1 MAGGEWER
9 RGVAA
14 VRWSMRGWQV
24 SEVLKQQLVEELA
37 QPCSQQVQHVLQTLG
52 PGGQRETMGKKEE
65 RLRVAP
71 QLQSPSS
78 KTTEEEEK
86 KAEFLLRQKRPWQEQ
101 VVMVPSQL
109 HLCCLH
115 CREASIE
122 STR

>member
-1 MAGGEWER
+1 
-9 RGVAA
+9 
-14 VRWSMRGWQV
+14 MRGWQV

-52 PGGQRETMGKKEE
+52 PGGQRETMGKREE
-65 RLRVAP
+65 RVRVALLSYQ

-78 KTTEEEEK
+78 KMREEEGK
-86 KAEFLLRQKRPWQEQ
+86 QAVFLLRQKRLWQQQ

-109 HLCCLH
+109 HLCRLH
-115 CREASIE
+115 YREASIE